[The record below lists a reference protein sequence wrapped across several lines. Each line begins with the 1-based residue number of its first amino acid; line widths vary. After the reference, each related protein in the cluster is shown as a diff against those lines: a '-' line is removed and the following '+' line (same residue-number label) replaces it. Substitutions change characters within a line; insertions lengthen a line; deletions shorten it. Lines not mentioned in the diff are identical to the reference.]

1 MLHEVATWLASLRA
15 KYSSRVPSERD
26 VVVSTSDSGVTAE
39 YPTGAVQS
47 IGWASISRIAVET
60 NDSGPWG
67 ADVWWCLEGSTS
79 SCTFPQ
85 GATGEAA
92 ALDQIRMRFPG
103 FQVRGMNSTS
113 IARFVCWEARLRS
126 NTSLERTREG

>member
-15 KYSSRVPSERD
+15 KHSSRVPFERD
-26 VVVSTSDSGVTAE
+26 VVVSTSDSGVTAT
-39 YPTGAVQS
+39 YPTGNVQI
-47 IGWASISRIAVET
+47 IGWAAVSRIAVET

-67 ADVWWCLEGSTS
+67 ADVWWCLEGPSS
-79 SCTFPQ
+79 SCSFPL

-92 ALDQIRMRFPG
+92 AIDEIRVRFPG

-113 IARFVCWEARLRS
+113 NARFVCWEDGHAL
-126 NTSLERTREG
+126 

>member
-15 KYSSRVPSERD
+15 KYSSRVPFERE
-26 VVVSTSDSGVTAE
+26 VVVNTSDTGITAA
-39 YPTGAVQS
+39 YPTGTAQT

-67 ADVWWCLEGSTS
+67 ADVWWCLEGSSS
-79 SCTFPQ
+79 SCSFPQ

-92 ALDQIRMRFPG
+92 AIDEIRQRFPG
-103 FQVRGMNSTS
+103 FLVCGMNSTS
-113 IARFVCWEARLRS
+113 NARFVCWEQVHTPEQMA
-126 NTSLERTREG
+126 GGDA